1 MKRKWIYKWS
11 FCQIIVVP
19 RTFTPM
25 KRLYFLCVLCFICL
39 CLFVFLVCVSCS
51 MFMFLCY
58 LFKIKKSVVT
68 CYLWYTN
75 CTCYLPCSQLFW
87 IIYEQISVEL
97 LSINCRV
104 LNDKVKRNEGFH
116 WINNHPRSD
125 FDILIFLQEAH
136 STFKSENKFQTQLCH
151 DSKKYCTFFSHGSSS
166 SKGIMTVIDQK
177 YKSHI
182 TGIEIDA
189 KDLT

>member
-1 MKRKWIYKWS
+1 M
-11 FCQIIVVP
+11 IILSNNCSP
-19 RTFTPM
+19 
-25 KRLYFLCVLCFICL
+25 KNLYSHEKVIFSMCL
-39 CLFVFLVCVSCS
+39 MFYMFVFVCVSCLC
-51 MFMFLCY
+51 FLFNVY
-58 LFKIKKSVVT
+58 VFVLLVQNQKSVVT
-68 CYLWYTN
+68 CYFWYTN

-97 LSINCRV
+97 LSINCGV

-166 SKGIMTVIDQK
+166 SKGVMTVIDQK